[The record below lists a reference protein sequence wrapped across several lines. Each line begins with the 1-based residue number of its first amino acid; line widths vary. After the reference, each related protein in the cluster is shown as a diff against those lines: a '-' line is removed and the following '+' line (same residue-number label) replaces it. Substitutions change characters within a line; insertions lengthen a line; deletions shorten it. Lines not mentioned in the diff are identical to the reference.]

1 MSMDTTELAVP
12 RHIAIIMDG
21 NGRWAQE
28 RGQYR
33 LFGHKAGVKAVREVV
48 QTARSIGVRHLTLYA
63 FSTENWRRPE
73 NEVSGLMSLLQSYLK
88 PELKTMLRNDIRLS
102 CLGEVEHLPAEVGQ
116 VLKTTMVETAHCG
129 AMVLNL
135 ALSYGGRNEL
145 ARAARALAH
154 DCEEGRLHWADI
166 DETQLAKRLYSAGQ
180 PDPDLLIR
188 TGGEHRLSNF
198 LLWQLSYAEL
208 YFTETKWPDFRRQHL
223 LEAID
228 AFNQRQRRFGKTGE
242 QVQQPVAEQS

>member
-1 MSMDTTELAVP
+1 
-12 RHIAIIMDG
+12 MDG

-48 QTARSIGVRHLTLYA
+48 EAARSLGVGHLTLYA

-73 NEVSGLMSLLQSYLK
+73 NEVSGLMSLLQNYLK
-88 PELKTMLRNDIRLS
+88 AELKTMLRNDIRLC
-102 CLGEVEHLPAEVGQ
+102 CLGEMQQLPAEVRQ
-116 VLKTTMVETAHCG
+116 VLEKTIAETAHCG

-145 ARAARALAH
+145 VRAARALAQA
-154 DCEEGRLHWADI
+154 CEEGQLHWAQI
-166 DETQLAKRLYSAGQ
+166 DETQITSRLYSAGQ

-208 YFTETKWPDFRRQHL
+208 YFTDTKWPDFRRQHL
-223 LEAID
+223 LDAID
-228 AFNQRQRRFGKTGE
+228 AYSQRQRRFGRTGE
-242 QVQQPVAEQS
+242 QAQNTPAEPS

>member
-1 MSMDTTELAVP
+1 MSTDSALSVP

-33 LFGHKAGVKAVREVV
+33 LFGHRAGVSAVRETVESC
-48 QTARSIGVRHLTLYA
+48 RSLGVRHLTLYA

-73 NEVSGLMSLLQSYLK
+73 GEVSGLMALLRSYLAS
-88 PELKTMLRNDIRLS
+88 ELRTMLQNDIRLC
-102 CLGEVEHLPAEVGQ
+102 CLGEPQQLPVEVRTLLEDCMAQ
-116 VLKTTMVETAHCG
+116 TAGCT

-135 ALSYGGRNEL
+135 ALSYGGRSEL
-145 ARAARALAH
+145 VRAARALVR
-154 DCEEGRLHWADI
+154 DCEQGRLCWDEI
-166 DETQLAKRLYSAGQ
+166 DEEHLAARLYSAGQ

-208 YFTETKWPDFRRQHL
+208 YFTEVRWPDFRRPQL
-223 LEAID
+223 LEAI
-228 AFNQRQRRFGKTGE
+228 AAYNQRQRRFGRTGE
-242 QVQQPVAEQS
+242 QVQTAAGERI